1 MTSVDELKEVILKGE
16 VDLKK
21 LPSSELCVLLGF
33 SLLGYAKIQNE
44 IYNLNKNATRE
55 WILIQTIYA
64 VLTEKVTGRRVLD
77 VSRIDGVQDDKKNPT
92 V

>member
-16 VDLKK
+16 VD
-21 LPSSELCVLLGF
+21 LGF